1 MIDNAYDLSMLR
13 RDPMDI
19 ELTSVTKNFLLLCLN
34 AEACVDQGS
43 VPVPPPGHVMP
54 HGVPLH

>member
-1 MIDNAYDLSMLR
+1 
-13 RDPMDI
+13 MDI

-34 AEACVDQGS
+34 AEACVDQGC
-43 VPVPPPGHVMP
+43 VPVPPLGHVMP